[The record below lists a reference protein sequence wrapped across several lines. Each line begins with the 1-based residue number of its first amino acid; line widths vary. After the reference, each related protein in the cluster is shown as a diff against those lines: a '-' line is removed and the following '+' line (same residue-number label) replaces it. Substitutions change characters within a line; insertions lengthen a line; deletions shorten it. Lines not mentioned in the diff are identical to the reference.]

1 MPRTGWALAQA
12 PFFWVSR
19 KGSSSVLVVPFH
31 QPLQRPHREAVAQ
44 PMRVDLRETRFEP
57 GSDTGTGAGE
67 HAGPG
72 RERASACPG
81 RQQAGAPAG
90 SNQAAALTR
99 GQRVPRH
106 RTPAESRHHVK
117 AETIATWVVSVWQ
130 KRQLG
135 EYAPSWDPGG
145 VHSPNSLF
153 AASFAQA
160 GFAMEIPSPELFYEL
175 LPPHYVRIDARRGVK
190 IRGLWYD
197 DEKVLRDYRGQRST
211 RGGKHKG
218 HWVIRR
224 DPRDRRA
231 VFFQD
236 PITHAWHPLAWTGLP
251 AVGQMPAFGDARVRD
266 LLKKA
271 EASGIKPKS
280 DTELLPVLLELIG
293 SKIPVS
299 QWPAQ
304 LSKSQR

>member
-117 AETIATWVVSVWQ
+117 AETIATWIVSVWQ
-130 KRQLG
+130 KRRLG

-175 LPPHYVRIDARRGVK
+175 LPSHYVRIDARRGVK
-190 IRGLWYD
+190 IRGFGTTT
-197 DEKVLRDYRGQRST
+197 RRSCAT
-211 RGGKHKG
+211 TGASA
-218 HWVIRR
+218 
-224 DPRDRRA
+224 RRA
-231 VFFQD
+231 AAG
-236 PITHAWHPLAWTGLP
+236 T
-251 AVGQMPAFGDARVRD
+251 R
-266 LLKKA
+266 
-271 EASGIKPKS
+271 ASGSSGVTPGTAAPS
-280 DTELLPVLLELIG
+280 SSRTRSPTPG
-293 SKIPVS
+293 TP
-299 QWPAQ
+299 WPGRACRR
-304 LSKSQR
+304 SGRCRPSGRTCP